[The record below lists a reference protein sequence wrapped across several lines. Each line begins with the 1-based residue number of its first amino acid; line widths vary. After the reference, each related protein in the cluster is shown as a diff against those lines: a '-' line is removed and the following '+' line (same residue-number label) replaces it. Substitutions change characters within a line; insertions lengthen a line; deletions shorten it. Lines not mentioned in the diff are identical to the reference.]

1 MLALQSDD
9 GGCRIARI
17 PPQLA
22 GESSHLPDKLV
33 MGNNDS
39 VGVRGK
45 DYEPVAAQYKIG

>member
-33 MGNNDS
+33 MGNDS